1 MLYDLMDNKNVGVNS
16 LRSAYASYWL
26 PKCNSNQI
34 QRISWL
40 MRTSS
45 KMLYNNYVKKSNDES
60 KSESE
65 SEDSEEEATTQ
76 AKATSTPKTNN
87 IKLTNEEREKYKESR
102 LEYYKTYYEHNKE
115 KLKQK
120 NAANDKQKY
129 YLRYVRELNQNKI
142 DWCDVK
148 DTTKEKYKLFYDE
161 KLKKYSS
168 KLET

>member
-1 MLYDLMDNKNVGVNS
+1 
-16 LRSAYASYWL
+16 
-26 PKCNSNQI
+26 
-34 QRISWL
+34 

-45 KMLYNNYVKKSNDES
+45 KMLYNNYVKKLNNE
-60 KSESE
+60 E
-65 SEDSEEEATTQ
+65 SEEEQDDKQTTP
-76 AKATSTPKTNN
+76 KATSTPKTNN
-87 IKLTNEEREKYKESR
+87 IKLTNEEKEKYKESR
-102 LEYYKTYYEHNKE
+102 LEYYKTYYENNKV

-142 DWCDVK
+142 DWNDVK